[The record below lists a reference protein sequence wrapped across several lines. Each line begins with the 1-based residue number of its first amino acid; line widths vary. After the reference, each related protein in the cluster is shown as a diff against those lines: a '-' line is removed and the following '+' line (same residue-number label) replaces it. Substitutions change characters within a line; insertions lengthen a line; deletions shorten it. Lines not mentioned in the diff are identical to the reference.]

1 MSGRSHP
8 YLYASLPALL
18 VAALL
23 IAWPG
28 SSGLAAPPSAPA
40 APPSAP
46 GRSWDRKLDPFLRRV
61 ALGIERRQGVFVDRL
76 PARSRETLS
85 TLPPFVRAERDADDP
100 ILYVKARLRD
110 DVGDGDRG
118 SSAGPGANGALERN
132 AAAGVAR
139 RGVTSR
145 LEAALR
151 RVPPGLAGRLDTLG
165 VTVRGRAGSIVTLAV
180 PASALDSVAQLDEL
194 VWLRAGTSYTLQN
207 DVSTSDS
214 FTAAR
219 TENTTFGNAG
229 EGVIVAVIDSGID
242 WTSMDFRNADGTTR
256 LLGIWDQTIGSISYP
271 PPPGFTFGS
280 FYSRADIDAALAA
293 GTDLPTRDGYG
304 HGTHVAG
311 SAAGNGL
318 ATGNGIPAG
327 TFAGMAPGADLIA
340 VRTFTNTGEFCPQ
353 CDLVAAVEFVDGMAR
368 ARSEPWV
375 GNMSLGSDLGPHDGT
390 SPDELAIDAVV
401 RPGRPSQMA
410 IAAGNQGSANRHF
423 HWQGNLPNVG
433 VTTQTTFTLNSLPPN
448 AGSNNDFIWLDLWYR
463 GTDSAT
469 VTIQTPGAQTVSA
482 PRGGDSGVVCTTSGA
497 VHVDATNAGDL
508 ENGDNEVFVTIW
520 DSPSCA
526 PVVEPATGVWTV
538 KVTTNALGGTPA
550 GPFDLWNQC
559 TTPRSQVG
567 FGGGW
572 VQLSTFALPKSVS
585 MPGTAKNALTAGAFV
600 SKTSWINGAG
610 GTTNQPASN
619 SIGGLSGFSGIGP
632 TRDLRTKPDL
642 AAPGE
647 YLGSTKSRDV
657 PASDTFLERD
667 RTHVGGYAGT
677 SMATPHVA
685 GAAALLLG
693 LHPDYDSAQ
702 VRLALRRGARADF
715 QTDLVPNTRW
725 GWGKLRILEGAYDAA
740 AMSADLRVG
749 VDGVS
754 FSWGDDPAMLSWNV
768 YRGTIPRASASDFGT
783 CFASGL
789 TGPSFTDAAL
799 PNAGEAFF
807 YFITGVYFNVTTG
820 LPVEGSFG
828 TDTSGN
834 LRPNNAPCP

>member
-1 MSGRSHP
+1 M
-8 YLYASLPALL
+8 
-18 VAALL
+18 
-23 IAWPG
+23 
-28 SSGLAAPPSAPA
+28 
-40 APPSAP
+40 
-46 GRSWDRKLDPFLRRV
+46 
-61 ALGIERRQGVFVDRL
+61 ALGVERRQGVFVDRL
-76 PARSRETLS
+76 PARSREALS

-100 ILYVKARLRD
+100 ILYIKARLRD
-110 DVGDGDRG
+110 DVGNGDGG
-118 SSAGPGANGALERN
+118 KSAS
-132 AAAGVAR
+132 AR
-139 RGVTSR
+139 RGVATSR

-180 PASALDSVAQLDEL
+180 PASALQSLAQLDEI
-194 VWLRAGTSYTLQN
+194 VWLRAGTSYKLQN

-219 TENTTFGNAG
+219 TENATFANAG

-242 WTSMDFRNADGTTR
+242 WTSADFRNADGTTR

-271 PPPGFTFGS
+271 PPPGYTFGS

-304 HGTHVAG
+304 HGTHVTG

-375 GNMSLGSDLGPHDGT
+375 GNMSLGADLGPHDGT

-401 RPGRPSQMA
+401 RPGRAGSQMA
-410 IAAGNQGSANRHF
+410 IAAGNEGSVNRHF
-423 HWQGNLPNVG
+423 HWQGNLPPVAG
-433 VTTQTTFTLNSLPPN
+433 IATTTFTLNAALPPN
-448 AGSNNDFIWLDLWYR
+448 PGSNTDFIWLDLWYR
-463 GTDSAT
+463 GSDSAT

-482 PRGGDSGVVCTTSGA
+482 ARGTDSGVVCTTSGA

-508 ENGDNEVFVTIW
+508 ENGDNQVFVTIS

-526 PVVEPATGVWTV
+526 PVVEPAGGVWTV
-538 KVTTNALGGTPA
+538 RVTTNALGAGTG

-559 TTPRSQVG
+559 TTPRSQIG
-567 FGGGW
+567 FGAGW
-572 VQLSTFALPKSVS
+572 VQLSAFSLAKSVS
-585 MPGTAKNALTAGAFV
+585 IPGTAKNALTAGAFV

-642 AAPGE
+642 TAPGE

-667 RTHVGGYAGT
+667 RTHLSGYAGT

-702 VRLALRRGARADF
+702 VRLALQRGARADF

-740 AMSADLRVG
+740 AMSADLQAG
-749 VDGVS
+749 LDGVS

-768 YRGTIPRASASDFGT
+768 YRGTIPRVSASDFGT

-789 TGPSFTDAAL
+789 ASPSFTDVAL
-799 PNAGEAFF
+799 PNEGEAFF
-807 YFITGVYFNVTTG
+807 YSITGVYFNVTTG
-820 LPVEGSFG
+820 LPVEGSLG
-828 TDTSGN
+828 TDTSGA

>member
-28 SSGLAAPPSAPA
+28 PNGLAAPPSAPA
-40 APPSAP
+40 APPAGP
-46 GRSWDRKLDPFLRRV
+46 GHSWDRKLDPFLRGV
-61 ALGIERRQGVFVDRL
+61 ALGVERRQGVFVERL
-76 PARSRETLS
+76 PARSREAIAM
-85 TLPPFVRAERDADDP
+85 LPPFVRAERDADDP

-110 DVGDGDRG
+110 DVANGDRRE
-118 SSAGPGANGALERN
+118 SAT
-132 AAAGVAR
+132 AR
-139 RGVTSR
+139 RSVVTSR

-151 RVPPGLAGRLDTLG
+151 RVPPGLAGRFDSLG

-180 PASALDSVAQLDEL
+180 PASALESVAQLDEL
-194 VWLRAGTSYTLQN
+194 VWLRTGTSYHLMN

-214 FTAAR
+214 YTAAR
-219 TENTTFGNAG
+219 TENSTFANAG

-256 LLGIWDQTIGSISYP
+256 LLGIWDQTIGGGSYP
-271 PPPGFTFGS
+271 PPPGSTFGS

-327 TFAGMAPGADLIA
+327 TFAGMAPKADLIV
-340 VRTFTNTGEFCPQ
+340 VRAFTNTGEFCPQ

-368 ARSEPWV
+368 ARLEPWV

-401 RPGRPSQMA
+401 RPGRAGSQMA
-410 IAAGNQGSANRHF
+410 IAAGNEGSSNRRF
-423 HWQGNLPNVG
+423 HWQGTLPNVG
-433 VTTQTTFTLNSLPPN
+433 LTATTTFTLNSLPPN
-448 AGSNNDFIWLDLWYR
+448 AGSNNDLIWLDLWYR
-463 GTDSAT
+463 GSDSAT
-469 VTIQTPGAQTVSA
+469 VTIQTPGAQVVSA
-482 PRGGDSGVVCTTSGA
+482 ARGTDSGVVCTTSGA
-497 VHVDATNAGDL
+497 VRVDATNAGDL

-526 PVVEPATGVWTV
+526 PIVEPATGLWTV
-538 KVTTNALGGTPA
+538 RVTTNALGGAPA

-572 VQLSTFALPKSVS
+572 VQLSNFALAKSVS
-585 MPGTAKNALTAGAFV
+585 IPGTARNALTAGAFV
-600 SKTSWINGAG
+600 SKTSWINGIG

-632 TRDLRTKPDL
+632 TRDGRFKPDL

-693 LHPDYDSAQ
+693 LHPEYDSAQ
-702 VRLALRRGARADF
+702 VRLALQRGARADF

-725 GWGKLRILEGAYDAA
+725 GWGKLRVLEGAYDAA
-740 AMSADLRVG
+740 AMSAEAMAG
-749 VDGVS
+749 PDGVS

-768 YRGTIPRASASDFGT
+768 YRGTIPRVSASDFGT

-789 TGPSFTDAAL
+789 TSPSFIDPAL

-807 YFITGVYFNVTTG
+807 YFVTGLYFNVTTG
-820 LPVEGSFG
+820 LPVEGSLG
-828 TDTSGN
+828 TDTSGH